1 MDLNLKKDL
10 STLTTVEEK
19 VFNKLIQKIEWCIND
34 SIESAIINNE
44 DVVNVDVGIG
54 NLIIKIDDTIKYRF
68 MPSKQ
73 FEKSLLNTITNERND
88 LKLNLENSLV
98 SKLQNVY
105 KSFF

>member
-34 SIESAIINNE
+34 SIESAIINND

-54 NLIIKIDDTIKYRF
+54 NLIIKIDDAIKYRF

>member
-19 VFNKLIQKIEWCIND
+19 VFTKLIQKIEWCIND
-34 SIESAIINNE
+34 SVESAIINND
-44 DVVNVDVGIG
+44 DVVNVDIGIG
-54 NLIIKIDDTIKYRF
+54 TLIIKIDDTIKYRF
-68 MPSKQ
+68 MPNKQ